1 MRKMKNK
8 GRKFKKQQKK
18 IDLLGLYYKVSY
30 DPLTRYDGRIQPR
43 LMPYSKRKHLGRI
56 NHESIVVLRRREP
69 LPVDSLQ
76 GYPDRFRYVNLRKA
90 MFRGPKFQIYVIG
103 NDQSVL

>member
-8 GRKFKKQQKK
+8 GRKIKKQQKK
-18 IDLLGLYYKVSY
+18 IDLLGLYYG
-30 DPLTRYDGRIQPR
+30 PLTMYDGRIQPR
-43 LMPYSKRKHLGRI
+43 LMSYSKRKHLDRI
-56 NHESIVVLRRREP
+56 THESMVVSRRREP

-90 MFRGPKFQIYVIG
+90 MFRMPKFPIY
-103 NDQSVL
+103 QC